1 LEIDLSDSKD
11 TLGDYMKSFEQAE
24 TGHRIEKGYPMLAR
38 LDGRSFHT
46 FTRGLDRPFD
56 KNLTALMQE
65 TTRYLVK
72 ETNALI
78 GYTQSD
84 EITLIWY
91 VGADDP
97 QQYMFDGKCKKNC
110 SVLSSMATCFFV
122 KNLSKYLP
130 SKADEFPTFDA
141 RVWKVPTLHDAFLAL
156 MWRENDAI
164 KNSITMLALSHFS
177 HKSLQGVN
185 GQDKRKMLK
194 EINDPWELYPSENRK
209 GSYFARVTE
218 ERFLTNEELQSI
230 PELFR
235 PTEKVKRT
243 SVKQVYFEDM
253 RILNLMTDE
262 DKINLVFQNLRN
274 GSK

>member
-1 LEIDLSDSKD
+1 MSDSKD
-11 TLGDYMKSFEQAE
+11 TLGDYMKGFEQAE
-24 TGHRIEKGYPMLAR
+24 TNHRIEKGFPMMAR

-56 KNLTALMQE
+56 KNLTELMQE
-65 TTRYLVK
+65 TTRHLVK

-97 QQYMFDGKCKKNC
+97 RQYMFDGKCQKNC
-110 SVLSSMATCFFV
+110 SVLASIATCFFV
-122 KNLSKYLP
+122 KNLPKYLP

-141 RVWKVPTLHDAFLAL
+141 RVWQVPTLHDAFLAL

-164 KNSITMLALSHFS
+164 KNSITMLALAHFS
-177 HKSLQGVN
+177 HKTLQDVN
-185 GQDKRKMLK
+185 GLEKRKMLQ
-194 EINDPWELYPSENRK
+194 EIGHPWELYPSENRK
-209 GSYFARVTE
+209 GSYFMRVTE
-218 ERFLTNEELQSI
+218 ERFLTEAELQTI
-230 PELFR
+230 PEAFR

-243 SVKQVYFEDM
+243 IVKQVYFEDM
-253 RILNLMTDE
+253 RILNLIKNDE
-262 DKINLVFQNLRN
+262 DKINIVFPNLRN
-274 GSK
+274 GQSI